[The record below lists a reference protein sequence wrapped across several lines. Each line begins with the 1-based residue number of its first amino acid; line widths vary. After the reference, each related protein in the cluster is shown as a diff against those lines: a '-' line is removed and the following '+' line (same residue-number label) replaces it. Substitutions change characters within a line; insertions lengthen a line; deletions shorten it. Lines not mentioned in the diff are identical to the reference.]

1 MNKMITIKVSPIK
14 ANEMKSFYK
23 DYLVPNNGE
32 YVDWMAKVDDL
43 IVTAYLSK
51 KENKK
56 VTFNGPK
63 ALLEAKIWDPNAD
76 ENKVSEKPVEH
87 WIDLNDQIGSDEVG
101 VGDFLLPMIVVASY
115 VKKSDVKKLISLG
128 VHDSKKIND
137 NIIIEIGKKLV
148 KFVEFS
154 KLTITNE
161 KYNEMIAKGENI
173 NSLKAKM
180 HNRALLNL
188 TKKHPEVVGVYVDQ
202 FVSKEKYYEYLND
215 KEEVKVTG
223 VGFKTKGESSFP
235 CVAVSSIIARYAFLM
250 ELEEL
255 NKKYKMKFPKG
266 ASSQANEF
274 AKNFIAKY
282 GIDEFKKIAKMNFS
296 NFKEVASIK
305 LL

>member
-1 MNKMITIKVSPIK
+1 MITIKVSGIK
-14 ANEMKSFYK
+14 LNEMKSFYK
-23 DYLVPNNGE
+23 DYLVDNNGE
-32 YVDWMAKVDDL
+32 YVAWMAKVDDL
-43 IVTAYLSK
+43 IITAYLGK
-51 KENKK
+51 KELKK
-56 VTFNGPK
+56 VTFNGPN
-63 ALLEAKIWDPNAD
+63 ALLEAKIWDPEAG
-76 ENKVSEKPVEH
+76 ENVTKEKPVEH

-137 NIIIEIGKKLV
+137 NKIIEIGKELV

-188 TKKHPEVVGVYVDQ
+188 TKKHPEVVGVYIDQ

-215 KEEVKVTG
+215 KEEAKVTG

-235 CVAVSSIIARYAFLM
+235 CVACSSIIARYAFLM

-255 NKKYKMKFPKG
+255 NKKYKMDFPKG
-266 ASSQANEF
+266 ASTQANEF
-274 AKNFIAKY
+274 AKKFIAKY
-282 GIDEFKKIAKMNFS
+282 GTEEFKKIAKANFS
-296 NFKEVASIK
+296 NYKEVSAVK
-305 LL
+305 LI